1 MDRIGM
7 TSSSITA
14 RENYVDI
21 IKGFAIIAVVLLH
34 INFSFPNFALVKTDS
49 LLGGQWHVAVFF
61 LVSGFFIK
69 DEKLSRPI
77 TFMKPKFW
85 NLYIKA
91 LYIYIPLVLLHNI
104 FLRWGWLYTDVLY
117 NHKYLSEFNGV
128 DWIVHIASQFMFFSR
143 EPLSGAMWYVDSLLL
158 ALSFYTVL
166 SWAIT
171 KSKLSIDKQQ
181 KMVGCVIIV
190 LATISGIATNV
201 FGIILPKCSNVF
213 TGLLL
218 IYIGKISYRLLS
230 GGGIYSFEN
239 KSILFLSV
247 IIFYQYNLFDGG
259 MALNSNR
266 FHDMVHLVVC
276 SWSAMY
282 ILAFIGK
289 KIQRGSAGKL
299 IAYIGKESFWIMGLH
314 MVGFHI
320 FTTILNLC
328 GMEFEHHFTTPIIG
342 INVYLL
348 IGYLLFGVTIPL
360 IIRLIC
366 YNILYCSVWK
376 RRKSQ

>member
-1 MDRIGM
+1 MDSIGII
-7 TSSSITA
+7 SSSMRI

-34 INFSFPNFALVKTDS
+34 INFTFPKYALINTGS

-69 DEKLSRPI
+69 DEQLAHPI

-91 LYIYIPLVLLHNI
+91 LYIYIPLVVLHNV

-117 NHKYLSEFNGV
+117 NHKYLSEFNGM
-128 DWIVHIASQFMFFSR
+128 DWIVHIASQFLFFSR

-166 SWAIT
+166 SWAVT
-171 KSKLSIDKQQ
+171 KSKLSKDKQQ

-201 FGIILPKCSNVF
+201 FGIIIPKCSNVF

-230 GGGIYSFEN
+230 GGGY
-239 KSILFLSV
+239 LF
-247 IIFYQYNLFDGG
+247 
-259 MALNSNR
+259 
-266 FHDMVHLVVC
+266 
-276 SWSAMY
+276 
-282 ILAFIGK
+282 
-289 KIQRGSAGKL
+289 
-299 IAYIGKESFWIMGLH
+299 
-314 MVGFHI
+314 
-320 FTTILNLC
+320 
-328 GMEFEHHFTTPIIG
+328 
-342 INVYLL
+342 
-348 IGYLLFGVTIPL
+348 
-360 IIRLIC
+360 IRE
-366 YNILYCSVWK
+366 
-376 RRKSQ
+376 

>member
-34 INFSFPNFALVKTDS
+34 INFSFPNFALVKTGS

-91 LYIYIPLVLLHNI
+91 LYIYIPLVVLHNV
-104 FLRWGWLYTDVLY
+104 FLRWGWIYTDVLY

-128 DWIVHIASQFMFFSR
+128 DWIVHIASQFLFFSR

-181 KMVGCVIIV
+181 KIVGCVIIV
-190 LATISGIATNV
+190 LATIFGIASNA

-218 IYIGKISYRLLS
+218 IYIGKISYRLLA
-230 GGGIYSFEN
+230 GGGD
-239 KSILFLSV
+239 LFV
-247 IIFYQYNLFDGG
+247 
-259 MALNSNR
+259 R
-266 FHDMVHLVVC
+266 
-276 SWSAMY
+276 
-282 ILAFIGK
+282 
-289 KIQRGSAGKL
+289 
-299 IAYIGKESFWIMGLH
+299 E
-314 MVGFHI
+314 
-320 FTTILNLC
+320 
-328 GMEFEHHFTTPIIG
+328 
-342 INVYLL
+342 
-348 IGYLLFGVTIPL
+348 
-360 IIRLIC
+360 
-366 YNILYCSVWK
+366 
-376 RRKSQ
+376 